1 MLMEEVA
8 LHPLRLLLDTA
19 GRSGCGPCQGRLG
32 SCRGGCG
39 DPLLQVGIEQLVRL
53 QIRGIAGQIE
63 GLDLVGIG
71 LQPLFDQL
79 RVMDTP
85 IVQNQEELS
94 PLVAGQPFQE
104 ADQDLRMQ
112 RAGEDIPAH
121 LPLVGHR
128 RNHAEAGAI
137 AVDAQHRRLTP
148 GRITALAHIV
158 GSQPGFIAPVD
169 LRSLLFGALGDLR
182 IGLIEPLARR
192 RRSFNAAIDS
202 FRPSTRSIVS

>member
-19 GRSGCGPCQGRLG
+19 ERRGCGPCQGRLG

-39 DPLLQVGIEQLVRL
+39 DLLLQ
-53 QIRGIAGQIE
+53 
-63 GLDLVGIG
+63 VGIG

-79 RVMDTP
+79 RVMDTQ
-85 IVQNQEELS
+85 IVQDQEELS

-112 RAGEDIPAH
+112 RAGEELPAH

-128 RNHAEAGAI
+128 RNHAQAGAI

-148 GRITALAHIV
+148 GRVTAAPTARPR
-158 GSQPGFIAPVD
+158 SKSSPFGF
-169 LRSLLFGALGDLR
+169 S
-182 IGLIEPLARR
+182 
-192 RRSFNAAIDS
+192 
-202 FRPSTRSIVS
+202 